1 MDNENWVQIVLGL
14 LGIGLSITLT
24 LIGIL
29 FSWLKGRQDRNEERT
44 EREISELR
52 AQINERL
59 RTLGHEDRDIR
70 GQLNGLKDML
80 LMWTKD
86 KK

>member
-44 EREISELR
+44 DREISELR

-59 RTLGHEDRDIR
+59 RTLGHGAQRQHSLAE
-70 GQLNGLKDML
+70 
-80 LMWTKD
+80 
-86 KK
+86 

>member
-80 LMWTKD
+80 LMWTKE